1 MRVALLLLLSVLM
14 LGCSSNVKY
23 NQEPYI
29 LRVPEAAE
37 DRSLYLAGYES
48 QTMFYGHE
56 TSFSMPFLKVIPVV
70 GSFLGDQLLQFRSGA
85 VRPIFLPVYKEK
97 TYATPAL
104 GSPGHPTGRGPFRV
118 LWN

>member
-1 MRVALLLLLSVLM
+1 MRIIPLLLLSVLM

-37 DRSLYLAGYES
+37 DRSLYLAGYEGK
-48 QTMFYGHE
+48 TMFYGHE

-97 TYATPAL
+97 TYVPSAL
-104 GSPGHPTGRGPFRV
+104 GSSSHPAPREPFRV